1 MFIAVS
7 GIGVLAYTLT
17 SLTALV
23 VEGELTKSPIK
34 SRRRMEKMARNYEEH
49 YTVCGIEKTQETF
62 QKDVF
67 IEGGC

>member
-23 VEGELTKSPIK
+23 VEGELTKSFGRREEWRKWPAIMK
-34 SRRRMEKMARNYEEH
+34 SIILC
-49 YTVCGIEKTQETF
+49 V
-62 QKDVF
+62 V
-67 IEGGC
+67 